1 MSDQHAPE
9 GLVDAARDAGLRNDL
24 DLEPVLHTP
33 RSLDSLVPGPV
44 TAQGPAQ
51 IGMTLRKIFV
61 AFMVLLSLALSACGG
76 DNKNPIAPTPVPA
89 PTPAPAPTPTTAP
102 DLVVDAPTV
111 NDNSPAVG
119 ATFTLSAT
127 VRNAGDGES
136 AATTLRFYQSTDE
149 TITTADAEVGTAA
162 VGELAAGATHSE
174 SMIILTAPSTAGTY
188 YYGACVDAVTDESDT
203 ANNCAAAVQVTV
215 PEPGATTAPDLV
227 VDAPTVNDNSPA
239 VGATFTLSATVRNA
253 GDGESAATTL
263 RFYQSTDETITT
275 ADAEV
280 GTAAVGE
287 LTAGATHSE
296 SMIILT
302 APSTAGTYYYG
313 ACVDAVTDESDTAN
327 NCAAAVQ
334 VTVPEPGATTAPDLV
349 VDAPTVND
357 NSPAVGATFTLSA
370 TVRNA
375 GDGESAATTLRFY
388 QSTDETI
395 TTADAEVGT
404 AAVGELTAGAT
415 HSESMIILTAPS
427 TAGTYYYGACVDA
440 VPDESDTTNNCSS
453 SVQVT
458 VSEPVAPTGPDLEVG
473 LPSVS
478 DNSPVGGS
486 LFTLSVLVYNA
497 GDGAAAATTLRSR
510 RSIDGTITT
519 SDAFVAI
526 GELAAGATRRG
537 TVILTAPL
545 TAGTYYYGACVDAVP
560 NESDTTNNCSSSVQ
574 VTVSPPPPS
583 STYDD
588 AFWREFAFNDYDC
601 PSATCGAPID
611 QRSLWRLPTPSPNV
625 FVLTTHLSAS
635 LVSQITD
642 VAPRAVAE
650 FTGVPY
656 SGRVVT
662 GDIDQQRSEPGW
674 ITFEGGEN
682 GVAAETTA
690 CEGFIGG
697 EEWSGAAKL
706 GAEIGCIFIN
716 LARYGEGDN
725 LSNLIQHEMG
735 HALGFRHTSIQG
747 IGIMGTIS
755 TGTRPSAHEMNHGRF
770 AYTHERGETYGDIA
784 LPNEFSSSGPSRV
797 TPSRFTPSPFTHG
810 GVIVD

>member
-111 NDNSPAVG
+111 NDNSPATG
-119 ATFTLSAT
+119 APFTLSAT

-162 VGELAAGATHSE
+162 VGELAASATSSE
-174 SMIILTAPSTAGTY
+174 SISLTAPSTAGTY

-239 VGATFTLSATVRNA
+239 TGAPFTLSATVRNA

-263 RFYQSTDETITT
+263 RFYRSTDKTITT
-275 ADAEV
+275 SDTSV
-280 GTAAVGE
+280 GTAAVGG
-287 LTAGATHSE
+287 LAASATSSE
-296 SMIILT
+296 SISLT

-313 ACVDAVTDESDTAN
+313 ACVDAVADESDTAN

-357 NSPAVGATFTLSA
+357 NSPATGAPFTLSA

-388 QSTDETI
+388 QSTDGTI
-395 TTADAEVGT
+395 TTADTEVGT
-404 AAVGELTAGAT
+404 AAVEGLAASAT
-415 HSESMIILTAPS
+415 SSESISLTAPS
-427 TAGTYYYGACVDA
+427 PAGTYYYGACVDA
-440 VPDESDTTNNCSS
+440 VTDESDTANNCAAA
-453 SVQVT
+453 VQVT
-458 VSEPVAPTGPDLEVG
+458 VPEPTPQAPRTSFGGGTWLVNTEIAPGRYFTNPSSGCYWKRLSGTGGTLAEI
-473 LPSVS
+473 LATEITIF
-478 DNSPVGGS
+478 NSPQEIVDISSSDYAFTSLDCGTWSRSPVPAPAAGSIPPGRWLVGQQVQAGEYVTDAQS
-486 LFTLSVLVYNA
+486 GCSWKRLSGFSGELDDIIA
-497 GDGAAAATTLRSR
+497 
-510 RSIDGTITT
+510 IDIH
-519 SDAFVAI
+519 
-526 GELAAGATRRG
+526 LAAGRQIVSISSSDEGFYSSSDCGTWSRRG
-537 TVILTAPL
+537 P
-545 TAGTYYYGACVDAVP
+545 
-560 NESDTTNNCSSSVQ
+560 
-574 VTVSPPPPS
+574 
-583 STYDD
+583 
-588 AFWREFAFNDYDC
+588 
-601 PSATCGAPID
+601 
-611 QRSLWRLPTPSPNV
+611 
-625 FVLTTHLSAS
+625 
-635 LVSQITD
+635 
-642 VAPRAVAE
+642 
-650 FTGVPY
+650 
-656 SGRVVT
+656 
-662 GDIDQQRSEPGW
+662 
-674 ITFEGGEN
+674 
-682 GVAAETTA
+682 
-690 CEGFIGG
+690 
-697 EEWSGAAKL
+697 
-706 GAEIGCIFIN
+706 
-716 LARYGEGDN
+716 
-725 LSNLIQHEMG
+725 
-735 HALGFRHTSIQG
+735 
-747 IGIMGTIS
+747 
-755 TGTRPSAHEMNHGRF
+755 
-770 AYTHERGETYGDIA
+770 
-784 LPNEFSSSGPSRV
+784 
-797 TPSRFTPSPFTHG
+797 
-810 GVIVD
+810 